1 MTILAWCKIV
11 CFKKAKPAWP
21 GGWPWR
27 RATPYCPAGL
37 GKSDYAS
44 RKIVCFERAKPLL
57 CCAVLVLFFG
67 CKPQE
72 EILSSRPEPLA
83 FSENAIVFDTVFTA
97 LPNVTQQFHVRN
109 PNRNAVLIESVR
121 LGGGG
126 ASPYQVLVGGR
137 AISGMPPV
145 QLRGGDS
152 LQVLVKVRIPPRDS
166 ANAFVVYDSLL
177 FQIRNTLQN
186 VKLLAWGQDAV
197 FVKNSSIQCNETWRA
212 GKPYI
217 LYDSVIVPAGCQLT
231 MQPGTRIYGFNNAAL
246 IVEGTLH
253 ANGTAQNP
261 IIFTGFRQDGVYRE
275 APGVW
280 QGIGFRGPSQG
291 NRLDFV
297 QIRNAVNAVHVDIPD
312 NDAVPDLVVQNA
324 VIQYAR
330 QAGLLAIDSDVQ
342 MVNTQ
347 ITQCGEF
354 HFAGVGGGS
363 YQLLHCTLVG
373 EPYLMQRENP
383 ALLFANFVRVNGRKR
398 QNGLSCEVKNSVVW
412 GVLPE
417 EVGLLQTAGSDFSW
431 KAGNNLLKTTPETVA
446 TFGSGTGSI
455 LGRNPKF
462 VSMARLNFRPDTL
475 SPLIDAGIPLNIPRD
490 ITGKPRDAKPDI
502 GAYER

>member
-1 MTILAWCKIV
+1 M
-11 CFKKAKPAWP
+11 
-21 GGWPWR
+21 
-27 RATPYCPAGL
+27 
-37 GKSDYAS
+37 
-44 RKIVCFERAKPLL
+44 
-57 CCAVLVLFFG
+57 LVLFFG

-72 EILSSRPEPLA
+72 EILTSRPDPLT

-109 PNRNAVLIESVR
+109 PNKNAVLIESVR
-121 LGGGG
+121 LGGAA

-137 AISGMPPV
+137 AISGMPPIR
-145 QLRGGDS
+145 LRGGDS
-152 LQVLVKVRIPPRDS
+152 LQVLVKVKIPPRDS

-177 FQIRNTLQN
+177 FQIRDTLQN

-217 LYDSVIVPAGCQLT
+217 LYDSVIVPPGCQLT
-231 MQPGTRIYGFNNAAL
+231 MQPGTRIYGFNAAAL
-246 IVEGTLH
+246 VVEGTLH
-253 ANGTAQNP
+253 ANGTAQKP
-261 IIFTGFRQDGVYRE
+261 IIFTGFRQDGQYRE
-275 APGVW
+275 VPGVW
-280 QGIGFRGPSQG
+280 QGIGFRGPSR
-291 NRLDFV
+291 NNSLNFV
-297 QIRNAVNAVHVDIPD
+297 QIRNAVNAVHVDIAD
-312 NDAVPDLVVQNA
+312 ENTQPDLVVQNSM
-324 VIQYAR
+324 IQYAR
-330 QAGLLAIDSDVQ
+330 QAGILGINSDIQV
-342 MVNTQ
+342 VNTQ
-347 ITQCGEF
+347 ITHCGEF
-354 HFAGVGGGS
+354 HFAGVGGGN

-373 EPYLMQRENP
+373 EPYLSQRENP
-383 ALLFANFVRVNGRKR
+383 ALLFANFVRVNGLKR

-417 EVGLLQTAGSDFSW
+417 EVGLLQTTGSGFSW

-455 LGRNPKF
+455 LGKNPGF
-462 VSMARLNFRPDTL
+462 ISPLRMNFRPDTL
-475 SPLIDAGIPLNIPRD
+475 SPLIDAGLPLNIVRD